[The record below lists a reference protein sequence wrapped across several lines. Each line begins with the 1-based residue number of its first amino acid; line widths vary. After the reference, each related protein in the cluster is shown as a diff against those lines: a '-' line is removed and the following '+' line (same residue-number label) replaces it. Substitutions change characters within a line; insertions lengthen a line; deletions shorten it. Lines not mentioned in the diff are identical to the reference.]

1 MVLATLDFIV
11 SLAVQHHH
19 LLDMER
25 TRYFPIGGLVHIT
38 LLDLLFPF
46 YVQLVLSTIILEL
59 HRYLI
64 APTVLLDTFVKDS
77 GIHTRQANVSVGII
91 VLVEHQFPLNMKVF
105 LASTLYL
112 VQVPLLLVFQ
122 EPITINICSQVA
134 SVVLKDIIVLR
145 VG

>member
-1 MVLATLDFIV
+1 VGFV
-11 SLAVQHHH
+11 
-19 LLDMER
+19 
-25 TRYFPIGGLVHIT
+25 PLVHIA
-38 LLDLLFPF
+38 LLDLLFLF

-77 GIHTRQANVSVGII
+77 GIHTRQANVSMGII